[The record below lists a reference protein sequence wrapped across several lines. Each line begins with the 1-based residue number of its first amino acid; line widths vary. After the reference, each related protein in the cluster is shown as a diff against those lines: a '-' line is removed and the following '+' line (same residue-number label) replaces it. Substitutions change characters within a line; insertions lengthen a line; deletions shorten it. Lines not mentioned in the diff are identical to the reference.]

1 MPGDWSVET
10 NTGRR
15 NVIGGHRCTFRL
27 MSDDEMFFLG
37 TPGQPL
43 GGCMRHFNVIEA
55 NMKLR
60 REEVMNLLNPDDECV
75 LSMTCFPR

>member
-1 MPGDWSVET
+1 MLAV
-10 NTGRR
+10 N
-15 NVIGGHRCTFRL
+15 I
-27 MSDDEMFFLG
+27 EMYFLG

-43 GGCMRHFNVIEA
+43 GGCMRHFNMIEA

-60 REEVMNLLNPDDECV
+60 REEVMNLLNDDDECL

>member
-1 MPGDWSVET
+1 
-10 NTGRR
+10 
-15 NVIGGHRCTFRL
+15 
-27 MSDDEMFFLG
+27 MSSG

-43 GGCMRHFNVIEA
+43 GGCLRHFNVIEA

-60 REEVMNLLNPDDECV
+60 REEVMSLLNTDDECV